1 MEGLLS
7 IVPRIDLEAS
17 RYRSALNV
25 LGWVCFGIITADYAR
40 FINLPALVI
49 IPLWLGVLIN
59 IFRWAIWEGMVKP
72 HVRRLAEHE
81 ETLESSLP
89 DPPKS

>member
-1 MEGLLS
+1 MEGLLN
-7 IVPRIDLEAS
+7 IVTLIDHQAH
-17 RYRSALNV
+17 RFRSVLNV

-49 IPLWLGVLIN
+49 IPLWLGILIN

-72 HVRRLAEHE
+72 HVRGLAEHK